1 MQPTLVSRP
10 RRLAVKAHLFALRTS
25 IMRPIHS
32 AASPRNGWDG
42 AVQPEEGAT
51 ILPAMRLFLFLVA
64 AISVAA
70 APAQP
75 APQQVWQMQDSG
87 TTAGLRG
94 IDSVDGTVAWASG
107 TNGTVLRTI
116 DAGVHWTQC
125 AIPDAATD
133 GATMDFRGV
142 QAWDAQTAIVMAS
155 GPGDKSRL
163 YKTTDGCKTWKLV
176 FRNPDSPDGFFD
188 CVWFQ
193 RTGYGIL
200 LGDPVKDRFAVFETA
215 DGGKTWKRDTRIGLN
230 VKGTRFA
237 AFAASNSLFP
247 HFPNGYMRGFV
258 TGGPGGALL
267 VEAGRRKIG

>member
-1 MQPTLVSRP
+1 MKPITFMQPTLVSRP

-25 IMRPIHS
+25 IMCPIHS

-51 ILPAMRLFLFLVA
+51 TTSSHALVPISCRSHQRRRRSGPARAATSLANARLRHHRRPARHRFRGRHSCLGQRNQWHSSSHHRRRRSLDSMRHPRRSHRRRDDGLSRRSGLGRTDRHRHGQRPRRQVA
-64 AISVAA
+64 AL
-70 APAQP
+70 QNDR
-75 APQQVWQMQDSG
+75 WLQDVE
-87 TTAGLRG
+87 A
-94 IDSVDGTVAWASG
+94 
-107 TNGTVLRTI
+107 
-116 DAGVHWTQC
+116 
-125 AIPDAATD
+125 
-133 GATMDFRGV
+133 
-142 QAWDAQTAIVMAS
+142 
-155 GPGDKSRL
+155 
-163 YKTTDGCKTWKLV
+163 V

-247 HFPNGYMRGFV
+247 HFSERLHARVCYGR
-258 TGGPGGALL
+258 
-267 VEAGRRKIG
+267 AGRSTSR